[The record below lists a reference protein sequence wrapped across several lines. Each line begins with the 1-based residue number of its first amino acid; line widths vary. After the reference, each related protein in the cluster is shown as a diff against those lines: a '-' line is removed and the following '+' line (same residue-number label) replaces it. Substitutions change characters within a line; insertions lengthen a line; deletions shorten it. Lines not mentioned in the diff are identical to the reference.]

1 MPWLHV
7 RGNEKNRLFLWTGLF
22 YLFSAGNNWIINRFC
37 LEWAEI
43 ITQRDDALR
52 INSPVQK
59 DAFSGMNRRRFL
71 KSSMAVAAVCGTSG
85 VASLFSQAAFA
96 EDAGIADGQTRRFD
110 YAVLQAM
117 AHDLARQPWG
127 GAPRDLPPTLA
138 NLTPQAY
145 NGIQY
150 DANHSLWN
158 NIEERKLD
166 IQFFH
171 VGMGFRRRVRM
182 FSLDASTQQA
192 REIHF
197 RPELFKYNDAGVDTR
212 QLEGQSDL
220 GFAGF
225 RVFKAPELARRDIV
239 AFLGASYFRAVDSTY
254 QYGLSARGLAVD
266 TFTDTRKSFPT
277 LRRSGSKR
285 SKGTPRCLPFT
296 RCWTARASLAPTSSP
311 STARIPRSS
320 WTWKTTFTPARI
332 SNSWVSRR

>member
-1 MPWLHV
+1 MPKTRALPTGKRVVLIMLFCRRWLTIWRAS
-7 RGNEKNRLFLWTGLF
+7 RG
-22 YLFSAGNNWIINRFC
+22 
-37 LEWAEI
+37 
-43 ITQRDDALR
+43 
-52 INSPVQK
+52 
-59 DAFSGMNRRRFL
+59 
-71 KSSMAVAAVCGTSG
+71 
-85 VASLFSQAAFA
+85 
-96 EDAGIADGQTRRFD
+96 
-110 YAVLQAM
+110 
-117 AHDLARQPWG
+117 AR
-127 GAPRDLPPTLA
+127 PRDLPPTLA

-145 NGIQY
+145 NSIQY

-266 TFTDTRKSFPT
+266 TFTDTPEEFPDFTSFWFET
-277 LRRSGSKR
+277 V
-285 SKGTPRCLPFT
+285 KGTPRCLPFT

-311 STARIPRSS
+311 STADTRLS
-320 WTWKTTFTPARI
+320 WTWKTTCTPARI

>member
-1 MPWLHV
+1 MPRLHV
-7 RGNEKNRLFLWTGLF
+7 RGNEKTGCSSGQGF
-22 YLFSAGNNWIINRFC
+22 FTFFSAGNNWIINRFC

-85 VASLFSQAAFA
+85 VASLIQSGRFLPK
-96 EDAGIADGQTRRFD
+96 TRALPTGKRVVLII
-110 YAVLQAM
+110 AVLQAM

-145 NGIQY
+145 NSIQY

-171 VGMGFRRRVRM
+171 VGMGVPSPRADVLFRRQHP
-182 FSLDASTQQA
+182 AGA
-192 REIHF
+192 RD
-197 RPELFKYNDAGVDTR
+197 PLP
-212 QLEGQSDL
+212 S
-220 GFAGF
+220 
-225 RVFKAPELARRDIV
+225 
-239 AFLGASYFRAVDSTY
+239 GAV
-254 QYGLSARGLAVD
+254 
-266 TFTDTRKSFPT
+266 
-277 LRRSGSKR
+277 
-285 SKGTPRCLPFT
+285 
-296 RCWTARASLAPTSSP
+296 
-311 STARIPRSS
+311 
-320 WTWKTTFTPARI
+320 
-332 SNSWVSRR
+332 

>member
-1 MPWLHV
+1 
-7 RGNEKNRLFLWTGLF
+7 
-22 YLFSAGNNWIINRFC
+22 
-37 LEWAEI
+37 
-43 ITQRDDALR
+43 
-52 INSPVQK
+52 
-59 DAFSGMNRRRFL
+59 MNRRRFL

-117 AHDLARQPWG
+117 AHDLARQPWA
-127 GAPRDLPPTLA
+127 APRAICRRRSPISP
-138 NLTPQAY
+138 PQAY
-145 NGIQY
+145 NSIQY

-225 RVFKAPELARRDIV
+225 GCLKRRSWRAAISWRSSAPA
-239 AFLGASYFRAVDSTY
+239 T
-254 QYGLSARGLAVD
+254 SAR
-266 TFTDTRKSFPT
+266 
-277 LRRSGSKR
+277 
-285 SKGTPRCLPFT
+285 
-296 RCWTARASLAPTSSP
+296 
-311 STARIPRSS
+311 
-320 WTWKTTFTPARI
+320 
-332 SNSWVSRR
+332 